1 VATSASRMPRRQT
14 LLLLAVIAVLVLG
27 LGVTLV
33 ALMSG
38 SAAPAGTAPAVSQ
51 PASSPSP
58 SPGGQQQQQ
67 RYRAYVSTAV
77 THGTALAGATA
88 GLQDCR
94 TSRERCEQRIAEA
107 SEQVDQF
114 QSALS
119 VDSAPA
125 CLSVADQRLRDGL
138 SFEGRGLG
146 LAGQAMEARNRL
158 KLAQGLL
165 LVTVGAWR
173 EGQAIWAAR
182 QSDC

>member
-1 VATSASRMPRRQT
+1 
-14 LLLLAVIAVLVLG
+14 
-27 LGVTLV
+27 
-33 ALMSG
+33 
-38 SAAPAGTAPAVSQ
+38 
-51 PASSPSP
+51 
-58 SPGGQQQQQ
+58 
-67 RYRAYVSTAV
+67 V

-94 TSRERCEQRIAEA
+94 VSRERCEQRIAEA
-107 SEQVDQF
+107 SDQVDQF
-114 QSALS
+114 QRALS
-119 VDSAPA
+119 VDPAPA

-182 QSDC
+182 QSNC